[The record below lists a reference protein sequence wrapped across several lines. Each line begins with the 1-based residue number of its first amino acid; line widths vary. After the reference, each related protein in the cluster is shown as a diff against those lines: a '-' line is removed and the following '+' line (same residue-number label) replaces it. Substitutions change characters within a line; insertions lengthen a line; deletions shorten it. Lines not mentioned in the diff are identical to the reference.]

1 MISCEHDSQETDLL
15 FCSRLSTTPSDAMR
29 IANRIQSSLAL
40 PFHVEGHAPRPAS
53 ASVGIALSDPTIERA
68 DDLVNDAET
77 ALRRAQSLGGKRAEL
92 FHTAMHTRAVSRLQ
106 LEDELRTALNHRQL
120 RVYYQPIVSL
130 EDRKTTGFEALVR
143 WQHPAHSLISPD
155 RFLDTEDAGLIAAVD
170 PWVLLEACRQASRW
184 RTEYPLLGAFKMAVN
199 ISALHFASP
208 HLLDE
213 IRAILR
219 ETKIDPAA
227 LQLEITDRI
236 AMTDPQRTADL
247 LLQFQRLHVSTAIDD
262 YGTGGTSLTHL
273 RSFSIDLLKIDRPLV
288 TTRLSDRASRDVIEL
303 LLKLGR
309 NWEIEVAAQGIEKT
323 GQCEALRELG
333 CRLGQ
338 GYLCSA
344 PIHADAATHLLRAQ
358 VAPSLSASRPV

>member
-1 MISCEHDSQETDLL
+1 
-15 FCSRLSTTPSDAMR
+15 
-29 IANRIQSSLAL
+29 
-40 PFHVEGHAPRPAS
+40 
-53 ASVGIALSDPTIERA
+53 
-68 DDLVNDAET
+68 
-77 ALRRAQSLGGKRAEL
+77 
-92 FHTAMHTRAVSRLQ
+92 
-106 LEDELRTALNHRQL
+106 
-120 RVYYQPIVSL
+120 
-130 EDRKTTGFEALVR
+130 
-143 WQHPAHSLISPD
+143 
-155 RFLDTEDAGLIAAVD
+155 
-170 PWVLLEACRQASRW
+170 
-184 RTEYPLLGAFKMAVN
+184 MAVN

-247 LLQFQRLHVSTAIDD
+247 LLPFQRLHVSTAIDD

-288 TTRLSDRASRDVIEL
+288 TTLLSDRASRDVIEL